1 MFAIKRLFFLFFRA
15 AGRFAIVLLVLPVFL
30 SCHYMEGLSVTMS
43 PEGKSVLNRL
53 AVLPFREIT
62 PEDATLKTVSC
73 PLCAAVFHAEKFPQA
88 SVTAVEGIF
97 LERLHRYSELTLI
110 APENA
115 GEVYRRVATS
125 LSGVPLT
132 EILKRTGVELG
143 VDGVIVGYVYR
154 FRERQGYPYSVKKPA
169 SVAFDVHLVR
179 VSDGLVLWR
188 ASFDK
193 TQSSLMENLFQL
205 SSFFKQ
211 GGKWVTARELADEG
225 VAEMLKTFPGIK

>member
-1 MFAIKRLFFLFFRA
+1 MFAIGKLVFLFLRA
-15 AGRFAIVLLVLPVFL
+15 AGNFAIVLLALPVFL
-30 SCHYMEGLSVTMS
+30 SCHYDDGLSVTMS
-43 PEGKSVLNRL
+43 PDGKGGLSRL
-53 AVLPFREIT
+53 AVLPFREIA
-62 PEDATLKTVSC
+62 PKNATLKTVSC

-88 SVTAVEGIF
+88 SVTAVEDVF
-97 LERLHRYSELTLI
+97 LERLRGYDNRTLI

-115 GEVYRRVATS
+115 GEVYRRVAAS
-125 LSGVPLT
+125 LSKATLP
-132 EILKRTGVELG
+132 EILKKTGAELG
-143 VDGVIVGYVYR
+143 VDGVLVGYVYR

-179 VSDGLVLWR
+179 VSDGLIVWR

-205 SSFFKQ
+205 FSFYKL

-225 VAEMLKTFPGIK
+225 VTEMLKTFPGIW